1 MDIRDKEILVWQ
13 VSSVSL
19 ALKRHLTLEEF
30 CYIKKNWAE
39 FVDHTSEYE
48 NSIVI
53 EMVLQDLNEMLKKKM
68 ERNGQNE
75 NN

>member
-1 MDIRDKEILVWQ
+1 MNIREKEVLVWQ

-53 EMVLQDLNEMLKKKM
+53 DMVLQDLKEMLLRKTEKD
-68 ERNGQNE
+68 EQI
-75 NN
+75 